1 MREGVIQ
8 ILQTGPTSQALVFSE
23 WWDFRNGLT
32 REYDHLPTATHMSF
46 IIRNWND
53 LDCLNEKF
61 NELREK
67 EINNTLSEF
76 EKSLLKDVLK
86 KRILEFPNPYL
97 PLDHK
102 EAVEMSRKYGI
113 LKREGNR
120 KISKIKKMLNIFSA

>member
-1 MREGVIQ
+1 MREGAIQ
-8 ILQTGPTSQALVFSE
+8 ILQTGPSQALVFSE
-23 WWDFRNGLT
+23 WRDFKNGLT

-76 EKSLLKDVLK
+76 EKSLLRDVLK

-102 EAVEMSRKYGI
+102 EVVEMSRKYGI

-120 KISKIKKMLNIFSA
+120 KISKIKKMLNIFSV